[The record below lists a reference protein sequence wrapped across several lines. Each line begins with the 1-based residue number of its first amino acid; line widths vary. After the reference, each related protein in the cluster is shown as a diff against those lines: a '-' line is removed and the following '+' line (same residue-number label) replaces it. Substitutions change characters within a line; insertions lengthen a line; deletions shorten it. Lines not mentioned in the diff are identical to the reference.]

1 MRQKSPVKGRND
13 FFAGAVGLLLVLV
26 IGFLSAPPAETP
38 GRVSTIPSRGAAS
51 QASPAHDAERF
62 QRIAAMQREAPPLPV
77 THASPANS
85 PGTIEYRILTP
96 DEMGLTEEQ
105 AHYTLTGRVNRE
117 VPGRRIPE
125 LVTIE
130 ELERGAWENRAV
142 PLPEANTLDNWYY
155 QQRLFGVLD
164 EGTAGRRVFVPQAVL
179 LKLREREIL
188 AAIRVPAGLEVTAIR
203 ILQGQTGVEYA
214 GLNSLERRMFSANDP
229 DLDRQWHHQTIGS
242 HEAWDIAAGVGSVRL
257 AILDAPFQMNHP
269 DLAANVLPGWDVV
282 GNVPVTNSAG
292 INHSTGAA
300 GLAAAVINNGLGVAG
315 AVHCK
320 LLPISINGTL
330 AEMYL
335 GTLWAASNG
344 VRVVNISWTGAQD
357 KMMYYAGRWLKDH
370 ARGIL
375 AMVGGNNATRLNYTN
390 FATVVA
396 IAGTDGNDLAPFSY
410 GPHIDFAAPGV
421 AVYTTATSSGYAAQT
436 GTSFATPLFCGVVAA
451 LMTIN
456 PALGPDDV
464 LDLLKTTAVDPGTPG
479 WDEHYGWGRIDFA
492 EAVRAAAATLRIVDA
507 APTSAG
513 FTVSMRYWPNMNYTL
528 WRAAPVS
535 PPTWQVVSQ
544 AILRVNPS
552 GSVISLTDPQPEL
565 NQGYYR
571 VGIQV
576 P

>member
-1 MRQKSPVKGRND
+1 MYS
-13 FFAGAVGLLLVLV
+13 FAGAVALLLAIAICWLK
-26 IGFLSAPPAETP
+26 APLGDTA
-38 GRVSTIPSRGAAS
+38 GRVSTFPSRAAAR
-51 QASPAHDAERF
+51 QAPLTHDTEELRRIEAK
-62 QRIAAMQREAPPLPV
+62 QRPVPPSSLL
-77 THASPANS
+77 HASAANAS
-85 PGTIEYRILTP
+85 GTIEYRILTP

-105 AHYTLTGRVNRE
+105 AHYTLTGRVNQE

-125 LVTIE
+125 VVTIE
-130 ELERGAWENRAV
+130 ELERGAWEDRAV

-164 EGTAGRRVFVPQAVL
+164 EGTAGRRVFVPQAIL
-179 LKLREREIL
+179 LKLREREML
-188 AAIRVPAGLEVTAIR
+188 AAIRVPAGREVTAIG
-203 ILQGQTGVEYA
+203 ILQGQTSVEHA

-229 DLDRQWHHQTIGS
+229 DLDRQWHQQTIGS
-242 HEAWDIAAGVGSVRL
+242 SKAWDIATGDGSVRL
-257 AILDAPFQMNHP
+257 AILDTPFQMNHP
-269 DLAANVLPGWDVV
+269 DLAANVLPGWNVV

-300 GLAAAVINNGLGVAG
+300 GVAAAVINNGLGVAG
-315 AVHCK
+315 AGDCK
-320 LLPISINGTL
+320 ILPISINGTL

-375 AMVGGNNATRLNYTN
+375 AMVGGNSATRLNYTN

-396 IAGTDGNDLAPFSY
+396 IAGTDPNDLAPFSY

-421 AVYTTATSSGYAAQT
+421 AVYTTATASGYAAQS

-456 PALGPDDV
+456 PDLGPDEV
-464 LDLLKTTAVDPGTPG
+464 LDLLQTTAVDSGTPG

-492 EAVRAAAATLRIVDA
+492 AAARAAAATLRIVDA

-513 FTVSMRYWPNMNYTL
+513 FTVSMKYWPNLNYTL
-528 WRAAPVS
+528 WRAAS
-535 PPTWQVVSQ
+535 ASAPTWQVVSQ
-544 AILRVNPS
+544 AILSVNTG
-552 GSVISLTDPQPEL
+552 GSVISLTDPQPDL